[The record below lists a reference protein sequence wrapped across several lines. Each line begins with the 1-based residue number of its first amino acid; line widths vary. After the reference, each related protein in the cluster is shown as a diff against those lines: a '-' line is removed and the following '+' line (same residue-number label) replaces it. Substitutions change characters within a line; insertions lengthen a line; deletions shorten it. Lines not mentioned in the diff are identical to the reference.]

1 MKELTINNDYE
12 LIDFANSLGKPIPSR
27 VQGPLIDN
35 LIPLYNNDAH
45 EQSLSAKYGIND
57 FPFHTDGAYFEIPP
71 RYIVLRYIRGIDNP
85 TPTVVCDM
93 KNIVEKDKNMLKHS
107 IWKVKS
113 RSGFFLSTI
122 LSEENNVFRYD
133 KCVMQPSI
141 SHNNNSQ
148 YFEDLVS
155 GLPKEEIRWSL
166 NKTVVLDNWT
176 FLHSRPKVKNMEINF
191 RTLQRIMIL

>member
-27 VQGPLIDN
+27 VKGPLIDN